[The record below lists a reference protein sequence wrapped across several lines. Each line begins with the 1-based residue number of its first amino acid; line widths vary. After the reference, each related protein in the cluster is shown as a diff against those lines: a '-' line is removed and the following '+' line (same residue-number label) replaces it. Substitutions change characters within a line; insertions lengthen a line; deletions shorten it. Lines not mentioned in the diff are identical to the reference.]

1 VPRTGTVAVL
11 WRALTENDQ
20 IENIIQRFQYEDV
33 HVDKDDDRVLRQQK
47 GLEFE
52 ELLLSAASLGTRRLL
67 LDRGATG

>member
-1 VPRTGTVAVL
+1 
-11 WRALTENDQ
+11 
-20 IENIIQRFQYEDV
+20 
-33 HVDKDDDRVLRQQK
+33 VLRQQK